1 MSHCVLEPTPCMGI
15 QASENQLECNRAAE
29 FLNEAHEWPV
39 ALHYRSLT
47 RLVTS
52 WFSVRKKSLQS
63 SSVP

>member
-1 MSHCVLEPTPCMGI
+1 MGI